1 VRCAPLML
9 QLSPLVELNCL
20 GCRRQT
26 TNRSETIKALR
37 VVSRIVTGLYIL
49 SLICLVLAAAAWREM
64 AGVASYAFFIM
75 AAVGGLMTVIEWCYR
90 NSRRDEP

>member
-1 VRCAPLML
+1 M
-9 QLSPLVELNCL
+9 
-20 GCRRQT
+20 
-26 TNRSETIKALR
+26 KALR
-37 VVSRIVTGLYIL
+37 IVSRIVTGLYIL

-75 AAVGGLMTVIEWCYR
+75 AAVGGLMTVIEWRYR